1 MNLFH
6 ETENKYYELLTRLL
20 MSDKQITDASISE
33 CWDKYIIGERDF
45 EIEDSLFIKNEYE
58 GTVLKYDGCNY
69 VPVVD
74 APFNIRMN
82 QIELQAAKNLLM
94 SSYAKHF
101 LSDSTYQ
108 KLTDVL
114 KGVADEWIISDV
126 IVKNQYDGG
135 AVCFE
140 KGYETQLSIIAEAIR
155 HKKSIVYD
163 NAVVGKYQ
171 FINRKIFPIRIEY
184 SYLNDAFR
192 ICGYDEQ
199 QERFLKLNLSSM
211 TNIRLGDDLSKDWE
225 NAYKAFLKDNTKKLV
240 LDVEP
245 TGHVIERCFRIFS
258 FYDRRAI
265 FSKDENRYCLEISYL
280 QYDENE
286 VIRDILS
293 LGSSV
298 VVIEPKKIQKQ
309 VYDRICK
316 AYDRYTL

>member
-20 MSDKQITDASISE
+20 MSDERITNAAISE
-33 CWDKYIIGERDF
+33 CWEKYIVGERDF
-45 EIEDSLFIKNEYE
+45 EIEDSLFVKNEYE
-58 GTVLKYDGCNY
+58 GTVFEYDGSNY

-82 QIELQAAKNLLM
+82 QIELQAAKNMLR

-108 KLTDVL
+108 KLTEVL
-114 KGVADEWIISDV
+114 KDVADEWTVSDV

-135 AVCFE
+135 AVCLE
-140 KGYETQLSIIAEAIR
+140 KGYDIQLSIIAEAIR
-155 HKKSIVYD
+155 HKQSIVYD
-163 NAVVGKYQ
+163 NVVIGKYQ
-171 FINRKIFPIRIEY
+171 FVNREIFPVRVEY
-184 SYLNDAFR
+184 SYLNDVFR

-199 QERFLKLNLSSM
+199 HKRFLKLNLSSM
-211 TNIRLGDDLSKDWE
+211 TNVRLGNDLGKDWE
-225 NAYKAFLKDNTKKLV
+225 NEYKLFLKDNTKKIV

-258 FYDRRAI
+258 FYDRKAI
-265 FSKDENRYCLEISYL
+265 FSKEENKYCLEISYL
-280 QYDENE
+280 KYDENE
-286 VIRDILS
+286 VIRDVLS

-316 AYDRYTL
+316 AYHRYTL

>member
-20 MSDKQITDASISE
+20 MSGEKITDAFITE
-33 CWDKYIIGERDF
+33 CWDKYIVGERDF
-45 EIEDSLFIKNEYE
+45 EIEDSLFIKKEYE
-58 GTVLKYDGCNY
+58 GTVLEYDGQNY
-69 VPVVD
+69 VPVLD
-74 APFNIRMN
+74 ASFNIRMN
-82 QIELQAAKNLLM
+82 QIELQAAKNLLR
-94 SSYAKHF
+94 SSYSKHF

-108 KLTDVL
+108 KLAEIL
-114 KGVADEWIISDV
+114 KGVAEEWVVSDV
-126 IVKNQYDGG
+126 IVKNQYSDGV
-135 AVCFE
+135 AYFE
-140 KGYETQLSIIAEAIR
+140 KGYEAQISIVVEAIR
-155 HKKSIVYD
+155 NKKPIVYD

-171 FINRKIFPIRIEY
+171 FVNREIFPIRIEY
-184 SYLNDAFR
+184 SYLNDTFR

-199 QERFLKLNLSSM
+199 QKRFIKLNLSSM
-211 TNIRLGDDLSKDWE
+211 ANIALVDDLAKDWE
-225 NAYKAFLKDNTKKLV
+225 NEYKVFLKDNTKKIV

-265 FSKDENRYCLEISYL
+265 FSKDENRYRLEISYL
-280 QYDENE
+280 KYDENE
-286 VIRDILS
+286 VIRDVLS

-316 AYDRYTL
+316 AYDRYVL